1 MFIIFG
7 LIFYATFVYLLVKR
21 AQRKQFGTTMKNK
34 NKYIL
39 IGACILSGILFV
51 ISLSS
56 SDDSD
61 DYSNSSD
68 RKSSS
73 VKKTSSSKKETSVK
87 SSSESSS
94 SETKKSES
102 SSSSSN
108 ETKKSES
115 PSTSTNEG
123 HQSAQT
129 KQAPTQTQQAPT
141 QTQQAPTQ
149 TQPTPSD
156 DENTTVYVANNG
168 KSLAYWYSAS
178 DMPANTNKSK
188 VVAMTEAQAKQQGK
202 HASLRE

>member
-61 DYSNSSD
+61 DPSNSSD

-73 VKKTSSSKKETSVK
+73 IKKTSSSKKETSVK

-129 KQAPTQTQQAPT
+129 KQAPTQTQQAPA
-141 QTQQAPTQ
+141 QTQQAQ
-149 TQPTPSD
+149 NN

-168 KSLAYWYSAS
+168 KSLAYWYSAN

>member
-1 MFIIFG
+1 MFVIFG
-7 LIFYATFVYLLVKR
+7 LIFFATFVYLLVKR

-51 ISLSS
+51 VSLPS
-56 SDDSD
+56 SDNSD
-61 DYSNSSD
+61 DNSNSSA

-73 VKKTSSSKKETSVK
+73 VKKTSSSKKESSIK

-94 SETKKSES
+94 SKTKKSES

-123 HQSAQT
+123 HQS
-129 KQAPTQTQQAPT
+129 TQTQQTQPAP
-141 QTQQAPTQ
+141 AQ
-149 TQPTPSD
+149 TQPAQNN

-168 KSLAYWYSAS
+168 KSLAYWYSMN
-178 DMPANTNKSK
+178 DMPANTNRSK
-188 VVAMTEAQAKQQGK
+188 VVAMTESQAKQQGK